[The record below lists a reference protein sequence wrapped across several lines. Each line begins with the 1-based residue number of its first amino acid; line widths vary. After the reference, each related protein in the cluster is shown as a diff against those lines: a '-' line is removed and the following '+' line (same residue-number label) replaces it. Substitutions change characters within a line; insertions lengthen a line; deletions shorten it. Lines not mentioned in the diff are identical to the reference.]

1 MTYYLSPSF
10 LARSTVAT
18 ELENWFK
25 EIINR
30 CSTGVK
36 SSNALLS
43 HFQTTIMRNIIFLIT
58 KAILFITELMSA
70 LYCKVSLIP
79 SHYSNSTATD
89 VILFMAFA
97 QPYSSVRTV
106 PTQLVPG
113 SSIDYTT
120 SYHPPMEL
128 IQCVLAV
135 PHSMRHQDSTN
146 QSYNLSDIGPHPH
159 GKFTSKTTPP
169 SEPLSN

>member
-36 SSNALLS
+36 SSNTLLS
-43 HFQTTIMRNIIFLIT
+43 HFQMTIMRNIIFLIT

-70 LYCKVSLIP
+70 LYRKLSLIP

-89 VILFMAFA
+89 VLLFMAFTFLRESGSH
-97 QPYSSVRTV
+97 PTRSWFEHRLHNLLPSSY
-106 PTQLVPG
+106 G
-113 SSIDYTT
+113 
-120 SYHPPMEL
+120 
-128 IQCVLAV
+128 A
-135 PHSMRHQDSTN
+135 HSMRAGGATFYASPGLN
-146 QSYNLSDIGPHPH
+146 ESIIQSLGRWS
-159 GKFTSKTTPP
+159 S
-169 SEPLSN
+169 SA